1 MLTADNVDSNVELWK
16 IKRLIKSLES
26 SKGNGTSMISV
37 YIPPKKAVSDFTK
50 MLNDEVGAASNIKS
64 AVNKKSVITALQAVI
79 GRLKMYRNTPDKG
92 LVVFCGEVYGDDGK
106 TEKKILIDFEPF
118 KPITI
123 KLYHCDD
130 KFHVEPLKEL
140 LHDDEAFGFIVV
152 DGQGALYATLKGNN
166 KEVIHQFTVQLP
178 KKHGRGGQSSVR
190 FARLRVEKRHNY
202 LRKVAETATQMFI
215 SNDRPNVSGL
225 ILAGSADFKNDLNT
239 SDMFDPRLKP
249 KVLKIVDVA
258 YGGENGLNQAI
269 ELSQECLSSVK
280 FVNEKKIL
288 TRFYE
293 RIDKNTKDYAFGV
306 QDTMQALTI
315 GAVETLLIYE
325 NLDRYRV
332 VLRDKTDE
340 NRNSIVYLSAE
351 QLSDP
356 RFYQDPDTKAE
367 LEPIEN
373 ILLTEWIAE
382 NYSSFGISVQFIT
395 DKSAEGFQFIK
406 GFGGIGGLL
415 RYDVELDAINDFQDG
430 KDDDEDDFI

>member
-1 MLTADNVDSNVELWK
+1 MLSAENFDNSVELWK
-16 IKRLIKSLES
+16 IKRLIKSLENA
-26 SKGNGTSMISV
+26 KGNGTSMISV

-79 GRLKMYRNTPDKG
+79 GRLKMYRITPDKG
-92 LVVFCGEVYGDDGK
+92 LVVFCGEVYGEDGK

-118 KPITI
+118 KAISI
-123 KLYHCDD
+123 KLYHCGD

-140 LHDDEAFGFIVV
+140 LHDDDAFGFIVV
-152 DGQGALYATLKGNN
+152 DGACALYATLKGNN
-166 KEVIHQFTVQLP
+166 KDVLHQFFVQLP
-178 KKHGRGGQSSVR
+178 KKHSKGGQSSVR

-202 LRKVAETATQMFI
+202 LRKVAEIASQMFI
-215 SNDRPNVSGL
+215 TNDKPNVSGL

-239 SDMFDPRLKP
+239 SDMFDQRLKP

-288 TRFYE
+288 CRFFE
-293 RIDKNTKDYAFGV
+293 KIDKNTKDYAFGV
-306 QDTMQALTI
+306 VDTMQALSM
-315 GAVETLLIYE
+315 GAVEILLIFE

-332 VLRDKTDE
+332 TLRDKTNE
-340 NRNSIVYLSAE
+340 EKLTIVYLTEE

-356 RFYQDPDTKAE
+356 KYYTDAETKAE

-373 ILLTEWIAE
+373 ILLTEWLAE
-382 NYSSFGISVQFIT
+382 NYATFGISVQFIT

-415 RYDVELDAINDFQDG
+415 RYEVELDAIVDFAENE
-430 KDDDEDDFI
+430 DDLEDDFI

>member
-1 MLTADNVDSNVELWK
+1 MLTADNIDSNVELWK

-79 GRLKMYRNTPDKG
+79 GRLKMYRNTPDRG
-92 LVVFCGEVYGDDGK
+92 LVVFCGEIYGDDGK
-106 TEKKILIDFEPF
+106 TEKKILIDFQPF
-118 KPITI
+118 KPISI

-130 KFHVEPLKEL
+130 KFHVEPLKDL
-140 LHDDEAFGFIVV
+140 LQDDEAFGFIIV
-152 DGQGALYATLKGNN
+152 DGAGALYATLKGNT
-166 KEVIHQFTVQLP
+166 KEVLHQFTVQLP

-215 SNDRPNVSGL
+215 SNDIPNVSGL

-269 ELSQECLSSVK
+269 ELSQECLSGVK

-306 QDTMQALTI
+306 QDTMQALAI
-315 GAVETLLIYE
+315 SAIETLLIYE

-332 VLRDKTDE
+332 VLKDKTDE
-340 NRNSIVYLSAE
+340 NRTSIVYLTAE

-356 RFYQDPDTKAE
+356 KFYQDPETKAE

-406 GFGGIGGLL
+406 GFGGVGGLL
-415 RYDVELDAINDFQDG
+415 RYDVELDAINDFQD
-430 KDDDEDDFI
+430 KQDDDEDDFI